1 MAFTQTDLD
10 AIERAIASGE
20 LSFTSNGRAVS
31 YRSVSE
37 LLRARDTI
45 RADLQKAAA
54 PSVPTFGGRGY
65 GLASFD

>member
-1 MAFTQTDLD
+1 MAFTQSDLD
-10 AIERAIASGE
+10 AVERAIASGE
-20 LSFTSNGRAVS
+20 LTIISNGRTVT
-31 YRSVSE
+31 YRSMSD

-54 PSVPTFGGRGY
+54 PRAPTFGGRGY